1 MTYNAKYNE
10 QNYKYRSEKFKRVG
24 IDFDKEY
31 YETIL
36 KPYAEKMSIP
46 VGTFIKQAVD
56 KEIMR
61 MQSEQETPTKK
72 TSSKKSKD

>member
-24 IDFDKEY
+24 IDFDKDY
-31 YETIL
+31 YQNVLEPIA
-36 KPYAEKMSIP
+36 KEQEIP

-56 KEIMR
+56 KEITR
-61 MQSEQETPTKK
+61 LQKK
-72 TSSKKSKD
+72 KK